1 MHARASDTARYAVCP
16 SHCARCHGGTQAP
29 TLEATDVQSNPFGYA
44 CSDHRRSA
52 AIEAQQSQATPDSEI
67 AAKIRKAIGDDKALA
82 GYLPTLKILVSD
94 GLVTLKGP
102 VKSDADKKAIGQKVD
117 EIAGAKN
124 VMNNLF
130 VSNEAKPAPATP

>member
-1 MHARASDTARYAVCP
+1 MFNRTHSFTHAAIVGGLLSLAVGTANTYA
-16 SHCARCHGGTQAP
+16 AAP
-29 TLEATDVQSNPFGYA
+29 
-44 CSDHRRSA
+44 A

-130 VSNEAKPAPATP
+130 VSNETKPAPATP